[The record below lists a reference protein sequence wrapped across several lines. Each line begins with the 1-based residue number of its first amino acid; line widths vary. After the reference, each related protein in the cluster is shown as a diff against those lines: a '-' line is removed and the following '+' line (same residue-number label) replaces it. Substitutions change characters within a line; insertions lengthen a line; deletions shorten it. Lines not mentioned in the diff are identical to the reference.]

1 MNTNTV
7 EVSGE
12 GNPGILPRPS
22 IFCSVGPENEERESI
37 VGLRRE
43 TKAKNTEGDLTRSL

>member
-1 MNTNTV
+1 MR
-7 EVSGE
+7 
-12 GNPGILPRPS
+12 GIQELSQGLR
-22 IFCSVGPENEERESI
+22 FSVQQDPENEEKESV